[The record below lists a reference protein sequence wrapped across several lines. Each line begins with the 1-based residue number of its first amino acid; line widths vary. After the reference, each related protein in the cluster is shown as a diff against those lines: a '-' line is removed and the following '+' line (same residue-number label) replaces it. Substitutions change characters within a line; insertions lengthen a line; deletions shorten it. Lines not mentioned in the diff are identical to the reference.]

1 MLSIRRSLFN
11 VAKSYLNNKQ
21 VCLYSTTERLLS
33 ARKYTEKHEWISL
46 QGDVGTVG
54 ISDYAQEKLGEVVY
68 LELPKLGT
76 KLTKGDVFA
85 TLESVKAVSECYSP
99 SSGSVTEVNEG
110 LSENPSLLNKSPHEE
125 GKYNLNIFSIFIKNS
140 YFLKGWLMKI
150 KVDNAADVDSLMSE
164 EKYQEYLKTHE

>member
-11 VAKSYLNNKQ
+11 VTKSFLNSQ
-21 VCLYSTTERLLS
+21 QICLFSSTEKFRS

-46 QGDVGTVG
+46 QGDIGTVG

-68 LELPKLGT
+68 LELPALGA

-85 TLESVKAVSECYSP
+85 TLESVKAVSECYTP
-99 SSGSVTEVNEG
+99 TSGAVTEVNSN

-125 GKYNLNIFSIFIKNS
+125 GN
-140 YFLKGWLMKI
+140 
-150 KVDNAADVDSLMSE
+150 
-164 EKYQEYLKTHE
+164 